1 MENKTW
7 TYADRYRH
15 IKEVKIRHTEEKRI
29 QQGGFM
35 NADDYGNVPLP
46 EDYHFTP
53 IPADGDFIGY
63 SGWAENFAA
72 MLEIHPIYVDPIEI
86 LCGRWGDQLTKY
98 RKTQGNYMDYRN
110 FPEDR
115 FPI

>member
-46 EDYHFTP
+46 EDYHL
-53 IPADGDFIGY
+53 
-63 SGWAENFAA
+63 S
-72 MLEIHPIYVDPIEI
+72 LIHI
-86 LCGRWGDQLTKY
+86 
-98 RKTQGNYMDYRN
+98 
-110 FPEDR
+110 
-115 FPI
+115 

>member
-35 NADDYGNVPLP
+35 NADDYGNVCLLYTS
-46 EDYHFTP
+46 DA
-53 IPADGDFIGY
+53 AD
-63 SGWAENFAA
+63 E
-72 MLEIHPIYVDPIEI
+72 
-86 LCGRWGDQLTKY
+86 
-98 RKTQGNYMDYRN
+98 
-110 FPEDR
+110 
-115 FPI
+115 

>member
-46 EDYHFTP
+46 ED
-53 IPADGDFIGY
+53 IPDQRSQFHSVSLKPVAKSRLGGEFCCYAGD
-63 SGWAENFAA
+63 SS
-72 MLEIHPIYVDPIEI
+72 H
-86 LCGRWGDQLTKY
+86 LCGP
-98 RKTQGNYMDYRN
+98 N
-110 FPEDR
+110 
-115 FPI
+115 

>member
-1 MENKTW
+1 MCIRDR

-98 RKTQGNYMDYRN
+98 LSLIHICVKRIRVVLQG
-110 FPEDR
+110 
-115 FPI
+115 

>member
-53 IPADGDFIGY
+53 IPAETLSVIQAGRRILPLCWRFIPFM
-63 SGWAENFAA
+63 WIQLRFCAA
-72 MLEIHPIYVDPIEI
+72 AGE
-86 LCGRWGDQLTKY
+86 TS
-98 RKTQGNYMDYRN
+98 
-110 FPEDR
+110 
-115 FPI
+115 

>member
-35 NADDYGNVPLP
+35 NADDYGNVPLLGG
-46 EDYHFTP
+46 EFCRD
-53 IPADGDFIGY
+53 AGD
-63 SGWAENFAA
+63 SS
-72 MLEIHPIYVDPIEI
+72 H
-86 LCGRWGDQLTKY
+86 LCGS
-98 RKTQGNYMDYRN
+98 N
-110 FPEDR
+110 
-115 FPI
+115 